1 MTLVPDPAGPAAAS
15 IDPAEIAGFEAMAAE
30 WWDSNG
36 KFAPLHRLNPARLG
50 YLRDRL
56 TDRFGLDTRVR
67 RPLAGLKLLDI
78 GCGGGLV
85 AEPLARLGAA
95 VTGVD
100 AGAGNIGIARA
111 HAARAGL
118 DIDYRCVAAESLAA
132 AGERFDAVLALEVVE
147 HVADLDAFLATAA
160 TLVRPGGLLVLST
173 LNRTVK
179 AFALAIV
186 GAEYVM
192 RWLPRG
198 THRWDRFLR
207 PHELAR
213 AVRGTGLAVTDITGM
228 AYDPLRGDWRLG
240 RDTAVNYLLAASKDG

>member
-1 MTLVPDPAGPAAAS
+1 MTPVSAPITPASAS

-30 WWDSNG
+30 WWDPKG
-36 KFAPLHRLNPARLG
+36 KFAPLHNLNPARLA

-56 TDRFGLDTRVR
+56 VDRFAVDKAER
-67 RPLAGLKLLDI
+67 RPLAGLKVLDI

-100 AGAGNIGIARA
+100 AGAGNIGVART
-111 HAARAGL
+111 HAAQAGL
-118 DIDYRCVAAESLAA
+118 DIDYRCAAAEDLAA
-132 AGERFDAVLALEVVE
+132 AGEQFDAVLALEVVE
-147 HVADLDAFLATAA
+147 HVADLEAFLGAA
-160 TLVRPGGLLVLST
+160 AALVRPGGLLVLST
-173 LNRTVK
+173 LNRTVR

-213 AVRGTGLAVTDITGM
+213 AVRTSGLAVTDIAGM
-228 AYDPLRGDWRLG
+228 SYDLRRSEWRID
-240 RDTAVNYLLAASKDG
+240 RDTAVNYLLTAVKD